1 MVVFALADG
10 AWILLHGVVPCV
22 AQSGCG
28 VLVDRQPFT
37 EE

>member
-1 MVVFALADG
+1 MVFAVADG

-22 AQSGCG
+22 ALSDRGA
-28 VLVDRQPFT
+28 LIDRQPFT